1 MDKKTKLLIIGR
13 TGSGKDTIA
22 KYLCQ
27 KYNMTQLLSYS
38 TRPKRTP
45 DENTH
50 AFITEEEAGQLTDR
64 IAETVING
72 YQYFATKQ
80 QLNENDIYIID
91 PNGLDYLLESCKN
104 DGYRFIII
112 YVSADTETRRKRA
125 TGRGDAEKEAQIF
138 DKRNESEDEQFTRF
152 ENTIESYDNV
162 NIVHN
167 NESDTT
173 ALFKEINTI
182 INIYEKRDNDMK
194 DHHDYE
200 KKSIGGSDVAALTLV
215 GCGKDGLKAS
225 ILHFG
230 GDGEYRAYIVD
241 EECEIPSYYEL
252 QEEFT
257 SWMKVYDDEGQ
268 TYRADAEIIRIYR
281 AREMGCIIQL
291 VNAK

>member
-1 MDKKTKLLIIGR
+1 
-13 TGSGKDTIA
+13 
-22 KYLCQ
+22 
-27 KYNMTQLLSYS
+27 MTQLLSYS

-257 SWMKVYDDEGQ
+257 SWMKVYDDEGL